1 MRAELRRTGTHITFV
16 STLVIAS
23 ILTFGLS
30 RGETRHEHSARHI
43 QLHRPPKATQ
53 RVAIHIASTLQSATV
68 ERPIHL
74 VKDVTIKN
82 LCKLRNYAA
91 IEPQEPVEHLV
102 SQEDANGIGNGPA
115 ELKVTPS
122 IQDTLNTIRPKQI
135 TGVIKVEGKE
145 YEFGSGGLGQSIP
158 YGDYL
163 ITPDAVGSWGSKH
176 GAIGVAN
183 GTMLDPKLHR
193 DRDGIELHAAT
204 NSELKTHG
212 CVSIRKDQWP
222 EFRNQVLAMVKENKS
237 VYLHVS
243 EQGASV
249 STDQFGFIGE
259 SISGPTFQDVR
270 GLIDEPIRNAPE
282 VTPASRCCR
291 LMRVKAKHVHKI
303 VPTIHSEGRAAKR
316 RRA

>member
-1 MRAELRRTGTHITFV
+1 MRRTGTHIAFV
-16 STLVIAS
+16 STLVTAS
-23 ILTFGLS
+23 VLTWGVS
-30 RGETRHEHSARHI
+30 QGETRPEHSAKHI
-43 QLHRPPKATQ
+43 QLHRLPKAAQ
-53 RVAIHIASTLQSATV
+53 RVAIHIALTLQIPTI

-74 VKDVTIKN
+74 IKDVTIEN
-82 LCKLRNYAA
+82 LCKLRNYSA
-91 IEPQEPVEHLV
+91 IEPQEPAEHLV
-102 SQEDANGIGNGPA
+102 SQEDVHSIGNEPA

-135 TGVIKVEGKE
+135 TGIIKVQGKE

-183 GTMLDPKLHR
+183 GTMLDSKLHR

-212 CVSIRKDQWP
+212 CVSLRKDQWP
-222 EFRNQVLAMVKENKS
+222 EFRNQVLAMVRENKS
-237 VYLHVS
+237 VYLHVL

-249 STDQFGFIGE
+249 STEPFEFIGE
-259 SISGPTFQDVR
+259 SISGPTFQDVL
-270 GLIDEPIRNAPE
+270 GLIDQPVRNAPE
-282 VTPASRCCR
+282 LTPASRCCR
-291 LMRVKAKHVHKI
+291 LMRVKTKHTHKI